1 MVQRSRD
8 RDPLALPSRQADA
21 PLADG
26 GLDSLGQR
34 RDHQVVGVGEQV
46 GHHLVRQ
53 RSVERHRV
61 PVPLVQMVAGPDR
74 LVGAPELDREVRIA
88 LDTDLQRRAVEQGK
102 REHLAADLED
112 RHLVPERELL
122 HRTRQRQAG
131 LQRLRVLASACKY
144 MGTSVITLCTGTRDP
159 ENMWRW
165 HPENTSPQAWEDLL
179 NSMEAALHIAEEE
192 GIILAFEPER
202 ANVINTAARGRALL
216 DAMRSHHL
224 KVIMD
229 PANLIV
235 SGNKQHM
242 HHVLDEAFEL
252 LGEDIVLAH
261 AKDVGPD
268 NTFRA
273 AGSGFLDYD
282 YYLHHLDAATVEV
295 PLIIHGLSEAQV
307 DNAVQFLRDRLK
319 RGR

>member
-1 MVQRSRD
+1 MQLGIFARTFPRPTLEETFDAVVAHELHCVQFNM
-8 RDPLALPSRQADA
+8 ACVGLPSLPDYIASDVITRIHKEATSRQISIAA
-21 PLADG
+21 VSG
-26 GLDSLGQR
+26 TYNMI
-34 RDHQVVGVGEQV
+34 H
-46 GHHLVRQ
+46 
-53 RSVERHRV
+53 
-61 PVPLVQMVAGPDR
+61 PD
-74 LVGAPELDREVRIA
+74 L
-88 LDTDLQRRAVEQGK
+88 
-102 REHLAADLED
+102 
-112 RHLVPERELL
+112 
-122 HRTRQRQAG
+122 RQRQTG
-131 LQRLRVLASACKY
+131 LLRLRVLASACKH

-216 DAMRSHHL
+216 DAMQSHHL

-235 SGNKQHM
+235 PGNKQHM

-307 DNAVQFLRDRLK
+307 DVAIQFLLDRL
-319 RGR
+319 RGGR